1 MSVLHERRLSVRLEN
16 FLRILRAMRKSQ
28 WEICGCLGLALLV
41 LLWSAI
47 EPKDRFT
54 WLLEVLP
61 VLMGIPILLFTA
73 DSFPLTPL
81 TYALLTIHAVI
92 LMVGG
97 HYTYAEVPL
106 GFWMQDLFDLGRNHY
121 DRLGHFAQG
130 CVPAILTREI
140 LLRRSPLVPG
150 KWTFFLVTAVC
161 LAFSASYEL
170 FEWVTA
176 RATGE
181 AATAFLGTQ
190 GDEWDTQWDMFL
202 ALIGA
207 VISQITLQA
216 IHDRQLANMR

>member
-1 MSVLHERRLSVRLEN
+1 MH
-16 FLRILRAMRKSQ
+16 KSK
-28 WEICGCLGLALLV
+28 WEIFGCLGLVLLL

-47 EPKDRFT
+47 DPKDRFT
-54 WLLEVLP
+54 WFLEVLP
-61 VLMGIPILLFTA
+61 VLVGIPLLWVSSP
-73 DSFPLTPL
+73 SFPLTPL
-81 TYALLTIHAVI
+81 TYQLLTIHAVI
-92 LMVGG
+92 LIVGG

-106 GFWMQDLFDLGRNHY
+106 GFWMQDLCDLGRNHY

-207 VISQITLQA
+207 VTSQLTFQA
-216 IHDRQLANMR
+216 IHDRQLANMQ

>member
-1 MSVLHERRLSVRLEN
+1 M
-16 FLRILRAMRKSQ
+16 RISK
-28 WEICGCLGLALLV
+28 WEIFGYLGLVLLL
-41 LLWSAI
+41 LLWSAV

-61 VLMGIPILLFTA
+61 VLMGIPLLWA
-73 DSFPLTPL
+73 SSHSFPLTPI
-81 TYALLTIHAVI
+81 TYQLLTIHAVI
-92 LMVGG
+92 LIVGG

-140 LLRRSPLVPG
+140 LLRRSPLAPG
-150 KWTFFLVTAVC
+150 KWTFFLVTTVC

-176 RATGE
+176 RTTGE
-181 AATAFLGTQ
+181 SATAFLGTQ

-207 VISQITLQA
+207 VTSQLIFQG

>member
-1 MSVLHERRLSVRLEN
+1 
-16 FLRILRAMRKSQ
+16 MRKSK
-28 WEICGCLGLALLV
+28 WENFGYLVLVLLL
-41 LLWSAI
+41 LLWSAV

-54 WLLEVLP
+54 WFLEVLP
-61 VLMGIPILLFTA
+61 VLIGIPLLWA
-73 DSFPLTPL
+73 SSPSFPLTPI
-81 TYALLTIHAVI
+81 TYQLLTIHAVI
-92 LMVGG
+92 LIVGG

-140 LLRRSPLVPG
+140 LLRRSPLAPG

-181 AATAFLGTQ
+181 SATAFLGTQ

-207 VISQITLQA
+207 VTGQLIFQA